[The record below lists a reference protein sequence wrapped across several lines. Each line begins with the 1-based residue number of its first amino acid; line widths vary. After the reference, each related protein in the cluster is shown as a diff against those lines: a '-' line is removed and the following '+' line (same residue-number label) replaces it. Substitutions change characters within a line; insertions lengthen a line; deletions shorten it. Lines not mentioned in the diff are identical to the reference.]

1 MGSLPNV
8 QIITFA
14 AQFFI
19 NYMKTDNNTVIGFVL
34 IGIIF
39 IGYFWFT
46 SRQQQA
52 ALLIQKRQED
62 SIARVKALTA
72 PQLDPAVARL
82 DSIKRDSLN
91 NLAAAGN
98 FQNAAN
104 GTEQLSVIDNGLIK
118 ITFTNK
124 GAQPKFIEL
133 KKYKSYDS
141 SNAIMGGTSFDN
153 ISYTINTSA
162 NQSAP
167 TSSLYFNPATVTKQ
181 PDGSQVVSYTLSSAD
196 GQSITHQFIIKPNNY
211 MIDWNIIMN
220 GANRLLTGNSL
231 NFNWQVE
238 ARKKQN
244 DIIYERRQSRL
255 CYVEENSYDYNAAAT
270 GTAKTFEKPVNWI
283 SLKQQFF
290 NSTLIA
296 KNNFSG
302 GEMTVTAPAD
312 TSVAVGKA
320 IANMKMQLPASASAT
335 IPMALYYGPND
346 FNVLKSYNLKM
357 ESIVDLGSG
366 IFSFVKYI
374 NRYIIIPVFNF
385 FAGFIHNY
393 GWVIAL
399 LTIFIRLVTSPLTY
413 TSYLSGAKMKVLRPE
428 LDTIKKKLGDDQQAF
443 AMQQM
448 KLFREAG
455 VNPLGGC
462 IPAVLQIPIF
472 FALYSFF
479 NSEIA
484 LRGQSFLWAKD
495 LSSYDVIARLPFN
508 VPFGFGDHIS
518 LFTITAVTTSFL
530 ISIYNMSMTPDQG
543 NPVMKYMP
551 YFFPFIL
558 LFIFNQLPS
567 ALTWYYTVS
576 NLITLILQ
584 FVIQNYIIDHDKILA
599 KMEETRKKPKTKS
612 KWQERYSQM
621 MESQQKVQQLKQKT
635 IANNN
640 NKK

>member
-1 MGSLPNV
+1 
-8 QIITFA
+8 
-14 AQFFI
+14 
-19 NYMKTDNNTVIGFVL
+19 MKTDNNTVIGFVL
-34 IGIIF
+34 IGILF

-46 SRQQQA
+46 SKQQHSAQLA
-52 ALLIQKRQED
+52 EQQRRD
-62 SIARVKALTA
+62 SIERIKALSA
-72 PQLDPAVARL
+72 PKIDPATAKL
-82 DSIKRDSLN
+82 DSLKRDSAN
-91 NLAAAGN
+91 NVAAAGN
-98 FQNAAN
+98 FQTAAN
-104 GTEQLSVIDNGLIK
+104 GTEQLTVIDNGLIK

-124 GAQPKFIEL
+124 GAQPKSIEL
-133 KKYKSYDS
+133 KTFKSFDSTNAVMGGSSYD
-141 SNAIMGGTSFDN
+141 N
-153 ISYTINTSA
+153 IAYTINTSA

-167 TSSLYFNPATVTKQ
+167 TTSLFFNTPVVTKEA
-181 PDGSQVVSYTLSSAD
+181 DGRQIISYNLTSAD
-196 GQSITHQFIIKPNNY
+196 GQSISHQFIVKPNDY
-211 MIDWNIIMN
+211 MVDWNIIMN
-220 GANRLLTGNSL
+220 GANRLLTGNIL

-238 ARKKQN
+238 AEKKQN
-244 DIIYERRQSRL
+244 DIVYERRQSRI
-255 CYVEENSYDYNAAAT
+255 CFVEDGGYDYKAAAT
-270 GTAKTFEKPVNWI
+270 GTTASFEKPVNWV
-283 SLKQQFF
+283 SVKQQFF

-296 KNNFSG
+296 KNNFNSG
-302 GEMTVTAPAD
+302 DISITVPAD
-312 TSVAVGKA
+312 TSKVVGKA
-320 IANMKMQLPASASAT
+320 VANMKVQLPATASAT
-335 IPMALYYGPND
+335 IPMAIYYGPNE
-346 FNVLKSYNLKM
+346 FNVLKKYNLKM

-366 IFSFVKYI
+366 MFSFVKYI

-385 FAGFIHNY
+385 FASFIHNY

-428 LDTIKKKLGDDQQAF
+428 LDALKKQLGDDQQAF

-495 LSSYDVIARLPFN
+495 LSSYDVIARLPFSI
-508 VPFGFGDHIS
+508 PFGFGDHIS
-518 LFTITAVTTSFL
+518 LFTITAVVTSFL

-576 NLITLILQ
+576 NFITLILQ
-584 FVIQNYIIDHDKILA
+584 FVIQNYIIDHDKIFA

-621 MESQQKVQQLKQKT
+621 MESQQKVQDLKQRT
-635 IANNN
+635 NN

>member
-1 MGSLPNV
+1 
-8 QIITFA
+8 
-14 AQFFI
+14 
-19 NYMKTDNNTVIGFVL
+19 MKTDKNTVIGFVL
-34 IGIIF
+34 IGILF
-39 IGYFWFT
+39 IGYFWF
-46 SRQQQA
+46 SNRQQQA
-52 ALLIQKRQED
+52 ILLDKKHTED

-72 PQLDPAVARL
+72 PQIDTATAKL
-82 DSIKRDSLN
+82 DSLKRDSLSN
-91 NLAAAGN
+91 NAVAGN
-98 FQNAAN
+98 FQTAAN
-104 GTEQLSVIDNGLIK
+104 GTEQLTVVDNGLIK

-124 GAQPKFIEL
+124 GAQPKNIEL
-133 KKYKSYDS
+133 KNFKSYDS
-141 SNAIMGGTSFDN
+141 SNAVMGGSPFDN
-153 ISYTINTSA
+153 IAYTINTSA

-167 TSSLYFNPATVTKQ
+167 TSSLFFSPPVITKEA
-181 PDGSQVVSYTLSSAD
+181 DGKQVINYTLTSVDS
-196 GQSITHQFIIKPNNY
+196 QSITHQFIVKPNDY
-211 MIDWNIIMN
+211 MVDWNIIMN
-220 GANRLLTGNSL
+220 GANRLLTGNTL

-238 ARKKQN
+238 AGKKQT
-244 DIIYERRQSRL
+244 DIVYERRQSRL
-255 CYVEENSYDYNAAAT
+255 CYVEDNSYDFKTATT
-270 GTAKTFEKPVNWI
+270 GTTATFEKPVNWV
-283 SLKQQFF
+283 SVKQQFF

-296 KNNFSG
+296 KNNFNG
-302 GEMTVTAPAD
+302 GEISITVPAD
-312 TSVAVGKA
+312 TSNIVGKA
-320 IANMKMQLPASASAT
+320 VANMKVQLPATASAT
-335 IPMALYYGPND
+335 VPMALYFGPNE
-346 FNVLKSYNLKM
+346 FNVLKKYNLKM
-357 ESIVDLGSG
+357 ENIVDLGSG
-366 IFSFVKYI
+366 MFSFVKYI

-385 FAGFIHNY
+385 FASFIHNY
-393 GWVIAL
+393 GWVIAF

-413 TSYLSGAKMKVLRPE
+413 SSYLSGAKMKVLRPE
-428 LDTIKKKLGDDQQAF
+428 LDTLKKKLGDDQQAF

-495 LSSYDVIARLPFN
+495 LSSYDVIARLPFSI
-508 VPFGFGDHIS
+508 PFGFGDHIS
-518 LFTITAVTTSFL
+518 LFTITAVVTSFL

-584 FVIQNYIIDHDKILA
+584 FVIQNYIINHDKILA

-612 KWQERYSQM
+612 KWQQRYSQM
-621 MESQQKVQQLKQKT
+621 MESQQKVQDLKQRT
-635 IANNN
+635 NN

>member
-1 MGSLPNV
+1 
-8 QIITFA
+8 
-14 AQFFI
+14 
-19 NYMKTDNNTVIGFVL
+19 MKTDKNTVVGFVL
-34 IGIIF
+34 IGILF
-39 IGYFWFT
+39 IGYFWF
-46 SRQQQA
+46 SSKQQQVILA
-52 ALLIQKRQED
+52 EKKHTED
-62 SIARVKALTA
+62 SIARVRALTA
-72 PQLDPAVARL
+72 PQTDPATAKL
-82 DSIKRDSLN
+82 DSLKRDSLN
-91 NLAAAGN
+91 NSVAAGS

-104 GTEQLSVIDNGLIK
+104 GTEQLTVIENGLIK

-124 GAQPKFIEL
+124 GAQPKSVEL
-133 KKYKSYDS
+133 KKFKSYDS
-141 SNAIMGGTSFDN
+141 SNAVMGGSPFDN
-153 ISYTINTSA
+153 IGYAVNTSA

-167 TSSLYFNPATVTKQ
+167 TSSLFFNQPVITKQ
-181 PDGSQVVSYTLSSAD
+181 PDGSQVINYTLTSVD
-196 GQSITHQFIIKPNNY
+196 GKSITHQFIVKPNDY
-211 MIDWNIIMN
+211 MIDWNIVLN
-220 GANRLLTGNSL
+220 GADRLLTGNTL

-238 ARKKQN
+238 AGKKQN
-244 DIIYERRQSRL
+244 DIVYERRQSRL
-255 CYVEENSYDYNAAAT
+255 CFVEDGTYDYKTAT
-270 GTAKTFEKPVNWI
+270 SGATRSFEKPVNWV
-283 SLKQQFF
+283 SVKQQFF

-296 KNNFSG
+296 KNNFTG
-302 GEMTVTAPAD
+302 GDISITVPAD
-312 TSVAVGKA
+312 TSKVVGKA
-320 IANMKMQLPASASAT
+320 VANMKIQLPATASAT
-335 IPMALYYGPND
+335 IPMAIYYGPNE
-346 FNVLKSYNLKM
+346 FNVLKKYDLKM
-357 ESIVDLGSG
+357 ENIVDLGSG
-366 IFSFVKYI
+366 MFSFVKYI

-385 FAGFIHNY
+385 FASFIHNY

-428 LDTIKKKLGDDQQAF
+428 LDAIKKRLGDDQQGF
-443 AMQQM
+443 AMEQM

-495 LSSYDVIARLPFN
+495 LSSYDVIARLPFSI
-508 VPFGFGDHIS
+508 PFGFGDHIS

-558 LFIFNQLPS
+558 LFVFNQLPS

-599 KMEETRKKPKTKS
+599 KIEQTRKKPKTKS

-621 MESQQKVQQLKQKT
+621 MESQQKVQELKQRT
-635 IANNN
+635 